1 MLQVNHQRPLFAVHV
16 GPQGVIV
23 AGKGGRVLW
32 WPPHCDI
39 DAAPLRMADARAI
52 DLSSL
57 LPSCSTDRNGR
68 ALAFLR
74 GGAPCVRALAARD
87 GALAFVT
94 RGGEL
99 WEMPVQLAVPT
110 AEAHT
115 PPEAPLAAGSPSSPP
130 PPQQQQPPPPP
141 HQPPPPARLEVLAGS
156 PRLVAQGHSAAGR
169 GAAHGGG
176 AGEACALCTHPRDP
190 TRFASGGDDG
200 SVRLW
205 GLDRQRLLAMRL
217 LPRGVSSLAYSTD
230 GLHLAAGCDDGH
242 VAVLHADSLEEVHS
256 FCLATPLDLGAPPR
270 SPGQRPPSPPPDE
283 AGAGAGA
290 GAEAAAAAAEG
301 AVGMLSYSPDDSL
314 LAAAGPRGTLHLLEV
329 GESYRR
335 LHCCV
340 GHAAAVL
347 HADWSEDGRYV
358 QSVCARCE
366 LLYWDART
374 GERVRD
380 PEAMRDVSWA
390 SWTCPVGWPVQG
402 IYPKMSDGSDISSA
416 HRSPDGRLLV
426 TTDDFRKIN
435 LFRYPCGPIN
445 AACRSAA
452 AHAAHVG
459 LARFTCD
466 GAHIVS
472 MGAADLTVMVWAV
485 PTHPT

>member
-1 MLQVNHQRPLFAVHV
+1 
-16 GPQGVIV
+16 
-23 AGKGGRVLW
+23 
-32 WPPHCDI
+32 
-39 DAAPLRMADARAI
+39 
-52 DLSSL
+52 
-57 LPSCSTDRNGR
+57 
-68 ALAFLR
+68 
-74 GGAPCVRALAARD
+74 
-87 GALAFVT
+87 
-94 RGGEL
+94 
-99 WEMPVQLAVPT
+99 MPVQLAVMT
-110 AEAHT
+110 AAGAAAAAPVP
-115 PPEAPLAAGSPSSPP
+115 PPEAHALAEAQPAAGSLSPQP
-130 PPQQQQPPPPP
+130 QQQPPPSP
-141 HQPPPPARLEVLAGS
+141 HLEVLAGS
-156 PRLVAQGHSAAGR
+156 PRLVAQGHSAVGR
-169 GAAHGGG
+169 TASHGGG
-176 AGEACALCTHPRDP
+176 GGGGGEACALCTHPLDP

-205 GLDRQRLLAMRL
+205 GVEQQLMLAMRL

-242 VAVLHADSLEEVHS
+242 ISVLHADSLEEVHS
-256 FCLATPLDLGAPPR
+256 LRLATPVDLAAPS
-270 SPGQRPPSPPPDE
+270 SPGPSPAASPGRAEAGPE
-283 AGAGAGA
+283 AGAGADAAAEA
-290 GAEAAAAAAEG
+290 GAEG
-301 AVGMLSYSPDDSL
+301 TVGMLSYSPDDSL

-329 GESYRR
+329 GEAYRR

-366 LLYWDART
+366 LLYWDVRT

-380 PEAMRDVSWA
+380 PEAMRDVRWA
-390 SWTCPVGWPVQG
+390 SWTCTVGWPVQG
-402 IYPKMSDGSDISSA
+402 VYPKMSDGSDISSV

-459 LARFTCD
+459 RARFTCD

-485 PTHPT
+485 PTS